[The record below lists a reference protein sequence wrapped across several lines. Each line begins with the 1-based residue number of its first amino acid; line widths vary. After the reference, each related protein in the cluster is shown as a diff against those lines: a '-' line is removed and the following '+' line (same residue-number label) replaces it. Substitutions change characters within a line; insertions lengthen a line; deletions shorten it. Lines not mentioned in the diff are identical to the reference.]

1 MGTDGYFC
9 IPTIP
14 ARREG
19 IDMERLTVPDTYI
32 DGGVRRAVIDA
43 RAVKQEAMTLY
54 WALKKY
60 EDTGLTPEEI
70 IEKRVFQEWIPVEE
84 SLPDINTDV
93 LVAVNDFGEG
103 TFRDVDYLTNE
114 SGKLMWG
121 TYCGAKERV
130 LAWMPLPKR
139 YKEKK

>member
-1 MGTDGYFC
+1 M
-9 IPTIP
+9 IK
-14 ARREG
+14 
-19 IDMERLTVPDTYI
+19 RL
-32 DGGVRRAVIDA
+32 G
-43 RAVKQEAMTLY
+43 E
-54 WALKKY
+54 Y
-60 EDTGLTPEEI
+60 EDLGDTPEEI
-70 IEKRVFQEWIPVEE
+70 KEKRAFQEWIPVEE
-84 SLPDINTDV
+84 NLPDINTDV